1 MVFIAMQIFAEDE
14 LGQGMRL
21 DMFRNQEEINFCDRI
36 VQLEQLEGLISIAMT
51 GSAIAVKVCGD
62 QLDPRNR
69 IGWFT
74 THLEIDHRIIIRV
87 TSY

>member
-1 MVFIAMQIFAEDE
+1 MANVVSIAMQFFAEDE
-14 LGQGMRL
+14 LGHGMRPDL
-21 DMFRNQEEINFCDRI
+21 FRNQEEITLCDRI
-36 VQLEQLEGLISIAMT
+36 VQLEGWISIAMT
-51 GSAIAVKVCGD
+51 GSAFAVKVCGD

-74 THLEIDHRIIIRV
+74 THLEIDHRIALRV